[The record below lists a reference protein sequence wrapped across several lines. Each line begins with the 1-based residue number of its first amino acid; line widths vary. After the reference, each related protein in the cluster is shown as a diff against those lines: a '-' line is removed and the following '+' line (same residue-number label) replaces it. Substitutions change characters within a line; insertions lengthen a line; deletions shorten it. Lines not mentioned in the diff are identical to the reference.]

1 MARYPEPTALKLLKG
16 TDKKNPQRI
25 NKREP
30 KPTGPLGAP
39 PRTLT
44 AAAKRIWKTAPHW
57 VAKEDRAMWISYCEI
72 RAEADR
78 FKKICEKESDFVLG
92 GNKQKRSHPAY
103 DLFFKFED
111 RANKLA
117 QLFGLNP
124 SGRTKIGVRP
134 ARVGPKDPL
143 EEMLDRSERAVLG
156 DDPDE
161 EPFDY

>member
-1 MARYPEPTALKLLKG
+1 LKG
-16 TDKKNPQRI
+16 TDKKNPKRI

-39 PRTLT
+39 PQTLT

-57 VAKEDRAMWISYCEI
+57 LAKEDRLTWISYCRL

-78 FKKICEKESDFVLG
+78 LKKICEKEKDFVVG
-92 GNKQKRSHPAY
+92 GNKQPTAHPAHALY
-103 DLFFKFED
+103 MKYED

-117 QLFGLNP
+117 QLFGLDP
-124 SGRTKIGVRP
+124 SDRAKIGVRP

-156 DDPDE
+156 YDPDE
-161 EPFDY
+161 EPLDY